1 MFALP
6 LLLANLLQSFYSVV
20 DMLVVGNVVGETG
33 LAAISNASMISFIIN
48 SICIGV
54 TMGGTVL
61 IAQYKGADDK
71 QAQVETAGTLC
82 VISFVASLIVTIIGL
97 CVYNPLFHVLNV
109 PMASMQEACE
119 YMKIICYGTIFVFGF
134 NAICS
139 IMKGFGDSK
148 SPLYFITI
156 ATIINIVLDL
166 ILVGLLGMGTAGAA
180 YATIFAQAISLMV
193 SIIHLKRTHFIFD
206 FKPKHFIINRINC

>member
-1 MFALP
+1 MKEEQNLAIGSVPKKLIMFALP

-71 QAQVETAGTLC
+71 QAQVETAGTHFFKFGLKEA
-82 VISFVASLIVTIIGL
+82 SGAEKGSASLWRV
-97 CVYNPLFHVLNV
+97 
-109 PMASMQEACE
+109 
-119 YMKIICYGTIFVFGF
+119 
-134 NAICS
+134 NA
-139 IMKGFGDSK
+139 
-148 SPLYFITI
+148 T
-156 ATIINIVLDL
+156 
-166 ILVGLLGMGTAGAA
+166 
-180 YATIFAQAISLMV
+180 
-193 SIIHLKRTHFIFD
+193 
-206 FKPKHFIINRINC
+206 